1 MKKLSIYLGIL
12 FATAFFS
19 LPATADLPEKTSKV
33 VKVLED
39 YGYEVTVGEEYIE
52 AMHEDHLDL
61 TVEAFYDGMLFTSYF
76 ITGDYGHSNM
86 DAYLALMND
95 LNQNA
100 VATRYY
106 IDFEGDFL
114 IEGFYPGKYK
124 KSQLEAFLE
133 SLYIDEEDLYDRADE
148 INEYLN

>member
-1 MKKLSIYLGIL
+1 MKKLSVYITTL
-12 FATAFFS
+12 FVAALFS
-19 LPATADLPEKTSKV
+19 LPATADLPDKTDRV
-33 VKVLED
+33 VNVLED
-39 YGYEVTVGEEYIE
+39 FGYEVSVGEDYIE
-52 AMHEDHLDL
+52 ATHEDHLDL

-86 DAYLALMND
+86 AAYLELMNE

-114 IEGFYPGKYK
+114 IEGFYPGKYRK
-124 KSQLEAFLE
+124 KQLEAFLE
-133 SLYIDEEDLYDRADE
+133 SLYVDEEDLYDRAEE
-148 INEYLN
+148 INEYLD